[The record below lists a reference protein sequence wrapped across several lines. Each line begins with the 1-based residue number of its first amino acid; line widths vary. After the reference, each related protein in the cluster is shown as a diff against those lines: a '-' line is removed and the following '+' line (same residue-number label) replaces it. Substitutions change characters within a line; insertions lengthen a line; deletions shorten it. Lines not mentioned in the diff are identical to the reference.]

1 MLLHQL
7 PCIKGIQLIIS
18 VPMSIHVFFVFFAE
32 QIGCTDNW
40 ISLPC
45 RCYSI
50 FPQIESQDGSESCEE
65 SGKDC
70 VYTQADLASITTREE
85 QVSSLTFSVTLSTSL
100 PPTVLINDPF
110 LLVILH
116 FCETKDLGQQHVWV
130 RRHDVCMCGG
140 GRMELFSPLWGK
152 RIIFQ

>member
-70 VYTQADLASITTREE
+70 AYTQADLASITTREE

-116 FCETKDLGQQHVWV
+116 FCETRKLFLDCHLTSQHGWV
-130 RRHDVCMCGG
+130 
-140 GRMELFSPLWGK
+140 
-152 RIIFQ
+152 